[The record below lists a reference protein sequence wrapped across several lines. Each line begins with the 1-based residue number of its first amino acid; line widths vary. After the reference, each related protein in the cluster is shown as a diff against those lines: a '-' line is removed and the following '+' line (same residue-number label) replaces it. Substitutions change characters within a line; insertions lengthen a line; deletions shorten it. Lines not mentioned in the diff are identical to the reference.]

1 MVAALLIT
9 TPRQVPK
16 SSTDDLTLQRFTP
29 KTSAWERRS
38 HRDLGERLVP
48 PRPRG
53 VVEPGIAASRTRST
67 RITLTSPVNAA
78 SAHDIIAVLRRDS
91 DLEAFSRNPT
101 DGSFAPL
108 VSRPS
113 T

>member
-1 MVAALLIT
+1 MAFPKLGLRCSALWVHLALSSRGSRQPAAFDPALIL
-9 TPRQVPK
+9 PA
-16 SSTDDLTLQRFTP
+16 F
-29 KTSAWERRS
+29 
-38 HRDLGERLVP
+38 
-48 PRPRG
+48 
-53 VVEPGIAASRTRST
+53 
-67 RITLTSPVNAA
+67 AA
-78 SAHDIIAVLRRDS
+78 SAHDIVAVLRRDS